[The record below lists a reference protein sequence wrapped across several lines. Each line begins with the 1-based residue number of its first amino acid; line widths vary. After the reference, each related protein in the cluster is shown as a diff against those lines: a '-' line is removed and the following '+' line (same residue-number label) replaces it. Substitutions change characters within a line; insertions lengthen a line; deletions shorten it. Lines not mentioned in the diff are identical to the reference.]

1 MGSLLQRNRVMALS
15 HLQYYLR
22 DKGVRPERRSSKVCG
37 NEQRPYA
44 PLRDSLR
51 VPAETLLPSDTTQHP
66 GTTMANE
73 PSTDLPTAREAASS
87 SEACQEKEQAPS
99 QAPEE
104 EPVETREA
112 TQDPVR
118 EGPPLA
124 RMGLTKRDVLLGRG
138 KGTTQHDGNVRYL
151 KIIDE
156 FAPIYQ
162 KLSTRQDQLAVKV
175 DVVKAVHEYGGRF
188 MQHVDGSKTEFCEA
202 PMQVIMKK
210 IGQVSRGAP
219 EPREDVVGT
228 LVALHPH
235 PCFYSA
241 VTTPLHSQRIA
252 STAPGKTQE
261 NVRRISQ
268 GGRLSQPSNGYFQTR
283 HPPRPSLTIVRQSRT
298 ARTAIL
304 AARHPTHRTTGS
316 PSTPTSP
323 SATTTPGHCVPVGP
337 SHGTQRGEFEKSQL
351 FRGVGLNTS
360 PAATGTK
367 ARTIWLERILRL

>member
-235 PCFYSA
+235 PFFLFRSHYATAFAKNRFHRPRKNPRKRRKNFTRWKAIKSWKA
-241 VTTPLHSQRIA
+241 IATIQWLLPNQTPPATLPHNC
-252 STAPGKTQE
+252 TP
-261 NVRRISQ
+261 ISY
-268 GGRLSQPSNGYFQTR
+268 GSNSNSC
-283 HPPRPSLTIVRQSRT
+283 RPSS
-298 ARTAIL
+298 
-304 AARHPTHRTTGS
+304 H
-316 PSTPTSP
+316 
-323 SATTTPGHCVPVGP
+323 P
-337 SHGTQRGEFEKSQL
+337 SHH
-351 FRGVGLNTS
+351 
-360 PAATGTK
+360 
-367 ARTIWLERILRL
+367 W